1 MNISPFQSPTSAAAR
16 ILIVEDEGII
26 AGHIASLL
34 SKTGYE
40 VAGIVE
46 SSEEALAKIPEL
58 KPALVLMDIRIK
70 GSMDGIETTAKLSDN
85 LDVPVVYLTAH
96 TDQQTIDRA
105 KITGAFGFLT
115 KPIHH
120 SSLATTIEMA
130 IHKHRADRVM
140 RHQRA
145 WMSTVLGTMAD
156 AMAVIDRDGKVQFL
170 NGPAEELTGWANE
183 DARNRD
189 IAMVLPLK
197 ESAAGASASD
207 ILYPPSSPQPPGHL
221 PPGLVASKRSGKRF
235 PIEGEIALSVD
246 NERVVGAVI
255 TFRDA
260 TARQTRE
267 SQIRQEHKMQA
278 VGRLAAGVA
287 HDFNNLLFVILGYTD
302 EMLRTSAFSEPDLQ
316 ALLEIRKAGENATS
330 ITQRLLKFSR
340 REPLEKQDVD
350 LNEVIR
356 DMEELFHR
364 LGGSSIRWRFLLNQ
378 GLGVVRADAGQ
389 LKQVLMNL
397 VGNARDAMPGGGG
410 VTIETAN
417 VDMPS
422 AGSPANQREAFVA
435 LSVTDTGT
443 GMSAETAEH
452 LFEPFFT
459 TKEPGSGTGLG
470 LSIIHSIIT
479 DLGGTIHVDSEP
491 GKGAT
496 FTVYLP
502 RAGAAA
508 DMPLVEDSAPTEVSE
523 PATVLLVE
531 DQESVRRL
539 LRDYLVNIGC
549 NILEATNG
557 EEAIRIADEHDGPID
572 LLITD
577 VMMPRANGF
586 AVARALAERRA
597 GMKIMFISG
606 YAEELHK
613 GLENLPAGA
622 RFLPKPFART
632 DLLKN
637 VSDLLGPERT
647 LAMRASP

>member
-1 MNISPFQSPTSAAAR
+1 MTISRVEAPASATPR

-26 AGHIASLL
+26 AAHIASLL

-40 VAGIVE
+40 VAGIAE

-58 KPALVLMDIRIK
+58 NPALVLMDIRIK
-70 GSMDGIETTAKLSDN
+70 GSMDGIETTAKLREH
-85 LDVPVVYLTAH
+85 LDIPVVYLTAH

-105 KITGAFGFLT
+105 KVTGAFGFLA
-115 KPIHH
+115 KPIHRG
-120 SSLATTIEMA
+120 SLATTIEMA
-130 IHKHRADRVM
+130 IHKHRADRAE
-140 RHQRA
+140 RDQRA

-170 NGPAEELTGWANE
+170 NGPAEELTGWGNE
-183 DARNRD
+183 EARNRD
-189 IAMVLPLK
+189 IAVVLPLRK
-197 ESAAGASASD
+197 SASGSSANEV
-207 ILYPPSSPQPPGHL
+207 LYPPSSPRPPGHL
-221 PPGLVASKRSGKRF
+221 PPGLVACRRSGKRF
-235 PIEGEIALSVD
+235 PIEGEIASSVD
-246 NERVVGAVI
+246 GGRVVGAVV

-260 TARQTRE
+260 TARQARE
-267 SQIRQEHKMQA
+267 NEMRQEHKMQA

-287 HDFNNLLFVILGYTD
+287 HDFNNLLFIILGYTD
-302 EMLRTSAFSEPDLQ
+302 EMLRTSAFSEPNLR

-340 REPLEKQDVD
+340 REPVERQDVN

-356 DMEELFHR
+356 DMEELFR
-364 LGGSSIRWRFLLNQ
+364 RQADSSIRWRFLLGQ
-378 GLGVVRADAGQ
+378 DLGAVRADAGQ

-397 VGNARDAMPGGGG
+397 VGNARDAMPGGGR
-410 VTIETAN
+410 VTVETAN
-417 VDMPS
+417 VNMPR
-422 AGSPANQREAFVA
+422 AGSLTNEREAFVA
-435 LSVTDTGT
+435 LSVTDTGI

-479 DLGGTIHVDSEP
+479 DLGGTIHVDSRP
-491 GKGAT
+491 GSGAA
-496 FTVYLP
+496 FTVYFP
-502 RAGAAA
+502 RAGA
-508 DMPLVEDSAPTEVSE
+508 DMEVHLAEDPVSAGIAE

-539 LRDYLVNIGC
+539 LRDYLFNSGYVV
-549 NILEATNG
+549 LEATNG
-557 EEAIRIADEHDGPID
+557 EEAIRISGEHDGAID

-577 VMMPRANGF
+577 VMMPRASGF
-586 AVARALAERRA
+586 EVARALAECRA
-597 GMKIMFISG
+597 GMKVMFISG
-606 YAEELHK
+606 YAEELEN
-613 GLENLPAGA
+613 GLESLPAGA

-637 VSDLLGPERT
+637 VSDLLGRGKI
-647 LAMRASP
+647 LSMRAS

>member
-1 MNISPFQSPTSAAAR
+1 MNISPFQAPASTAAR

-58 KPALVLMDIRIK
+58 NPALVLMDIRIK
-70 GSMDGIETTAKLSDN
+70 GSMDGIETTAKLREC

-120 SSLATTIEMA
+120 TSLATTIEMA
-130 IHKHRADRVM
+130 IHKHRADRAV

-170 NGPAEELTGWANE
+170 NGPAEQLTGWVNE
-183 DARNRD
+183 EARNRD
-189 IAMVLPLK
+189 IAAVLPLRQ
-197 ESAAGASASD
+197 AASGLPANQV
-207 ILYPPSSPQPPGHL
+207 LFPPSSPQPPGHL
-221 PPGLVASKRSGKRF
+221 PVGLIAGGRSGKPF
-235 PIEGEIALSVD
+235 PIEGEIAPSVD
-246 NERVVGAVI
+246 NGRVVGAVI

-260 TARQTRE
+260 TSRQARETETR
-267 SQIRQEHKMQA
+267 QQHKMQA

-302 EMLRTSAFSEPDLQ
+302 EMLRTCAVGEPDRQ

-330 ITQRLLKFSR
+330 ITQRLLQFSR
-340 REPLEKQDVD
+340 REPIEKQDVNLND
-350 LNEVIR
+350 LIG
-356 DMEELFHR
+356 DMEELFR
-364 LGGSSIRWRFLLNQ
+364 RVGGSSIRWKFRLHQ
-378 GLGVVRADAGQ
+378 GLGAVRADAGQ
-389 LKQVLMNL
+389 LKQVLMNM
-397 VGNARDAMPGGGG
+397 VGNARDAMPGGGS

-417 VDMPS
+417 VDMPR
-422 AGSPANQREAFVA
+422 AGSRLNRREAFVV

-479 DLGGTIHVDSEP
+479 DIGGTIHVDSEP

-502 RAGAAA
+502 RAGA
-508 DMPLVEDSAPTEVSE
+508 PLELPAVDDPVSREVSG

-539 LRDYLVNIGC
+539 LCDYLVGTGC
-549 NILEATNG
+549 NVLEATNG
-557 EEAIRIADEHDGPID
+557 EEAIRIADEHHGPID

-597 GMKIMFISG
+597 EMKVMFISG
-606 YAEELHK
+606 YAE
-613 GLENLPAGA
+613 GLENGLESLPAGA
-622 RFLPKPFART
+622 RFLPKPFARS

-637 VSDLLGPERT
+637 VNDLLGEEKT
-647 LAMRASP
+647 IAMRASP

>member
-1 MNISPFQSPTSAAAR
+1 MNISPFQAPASTAAR

-58 KPALVLMDIRIK
+58 NPALVLMDIRIK
-70 GSMDGIETTAKLSDN
+70 GSMDGIETTAKLREC

-120 SSLATTIEMA
+120 TSLATTIEMA
-130 IHKHRADRVM
+130 IHKHRADRAV

-170 NGPAEELTGWANE
+170 NGPAEQLTGWVNE
-183 DARNRD
+183 EARNRD
-189 IAMVLPLK
+189 IAAVLPLRQ
-197 ESAAGASASD
+197 AASGLPANQV
-207 ILYPPSSPQPPGHL
+207 LFPPSSPQPPGHL
-221 PPGLVASKRSGKRF
+221 PVGLIAGGRSGKPF
-235 PIEGEIALSVD
+235 PIEGEIAPSVD
-246 NERVVGAVI
+246 NGRVVGAVI

-260 TARQTRE
+260 TSRLARETETR
-267 SQIRQEHKMQA
+267 QQHKMQA

-302 EMLRTSAFSEPDLQ
+302 EMLRTCAVGEPDRQ

-330 ITQRLLKFSR
+330 ITQRLLQFSR
-340 REPLEKQDVD
+340 REPIEKQDVNLND
-350 LNEVIR
+350 LIG
-356 DMEELFHR
+356 DMEELFR
-364 LGGSSIRWRFLLNQ
+364 RVGGSSIRWKFRLHQ
-378 GLGVVRADAGQ
+378 GLGAVRADAGQ
-389 LKQVLMNL
+389 LKQVLMNM
-397 VGNARDAMPGGGG
+397 VGNARDAMPGGGS

-417 VDMPS
+417 VDMPR
-422 AGSPANQREAFVA
+422 AGSRLNRREAFVV

-479 DLGGTIHVDSEP
+479 DIGGTIHVDSEP

-502 RAGAAA
+502 RAGA
-508 DMPLVEDSAPTEVSE
+508 PLELPAVDDPVSREVSG

-539 LRDYLVNIGC
+539 LCDYLVGTGC
-549 NILEATNG
+549 NVLEATNG
-557 EEAIRIADEHDGPID
+557 EEAIRIADEHHGPID

-597 GMKIMFISG
+597 EMKVMFISG
-606 YAEELHK
+606 YAE
-613 GLENLPAGA
+613 GLENGLESLPAGA
-622 RFLPKPFART
+622 RFLPKPFARS

-637 VSDLLGPERT
+637 VNDLLGEEKT
-647 LAMRASP
+647 IAMRASP

>member
-1 MNISPFQSPTSAAAR
+1 MTISPFRVPAATAAR

-34 SKTGYE
+34 MKTGYE

-58 KPALVLMDIRIK
+58 NPALVLMDIRIK
-70 GSMDGIETTAKLSDN
+70 GSMDGIETTAKLRER

-105 KITGAFGFLT
+105 KLTGAFGFLS

-120 SSLATTIEMA
+120 TSLATAIEMA
-130 IHKHRADRVM
+130 IHKHRADRVA

-145 WMSTVLGTMAD
+145 WMSTVLSTMAD

-170 NGPAEELTGWANE
+170 NGPAEELTGWVNDE
-183 DARNRD
+183 ARNRD
-189 IAMVLPLK
+189 IAMVLPLRQ
-197 ESAAGASASD
+197 AASGLPANEV
-207 ILYPPSSPQPPGHL
+207 LFPPFFPQPAGHL
-221 PPGLVASKRSGKRF
+221 QPGLIASRRSGKRF
-235 PIEGEIALSVD
+235 PIEGEIAPSVD
-246 NERVVGAVI
+246 NGKVVGAVI

-260 TARQTRE
+260 TSRQARE
-267 SQIRQEHKMQA
+267 NEMRQQHKMQA
-278 VGRLAAGVA
+278 VGRLAAGIA
-287 HDFNNLLFVILGYTD
+287 HDFNNLLFIILGYTD
-302 EMLRTSAFSEPDLQ
+302 EMIRTSALSEPDQQ

-340 REPLEKQDVD
+340 REPVEKQDVN

-356 DMEELFHR
+356 DMEGLLHR
-364 LGGSSIRWRFLLNQ
+364 QGGPSIRWQFLLDPS
-378 GLGVVRADAGQ
+378 LGAVRADAGQ
-389 LKQVLMNL
+389 LKQVLMNM
-397 VGNARDAMPGGGG
+397 VGNARDAMPGGGN

-417 VDMPS
+417 VDVPR
-422 AGSPANQREAFVA
+422 ADSPARDREAFVV
-435 LSVTDTGT
+435 LSVSDTGT
-443 GMSAETAEH
+443 GMGAETAEH

-491 GKGAT
+491 GSGAT
-496 FTVYLP
+496 FTVCLP
-502 RAGAAA
+502 RVGAATEMPAA
-508 DMPLVEDSAPTEVSE
+508 DGPGSPEVSE

-531 DQESVRRL
+531 DQDSVRRL
-539 LRDYLVNIGC
+539 VRDYLINTGYVV
-549 NILEATNG
+549 LEARSG
-557 EEAIRIADEHDGPID
+557 EEAIRIADEYDGPID
-572 LLITD
+572 PLITD
-577 VMMPRANGF
+577 VMMPRASGF

-597 GMKIMFISG
+597 GMKVMFISG
-606 YAEELHK
+606 YAEELEK

-632 DLLKN
+632 DLLKH
-637 VSDLLGPERT
+637 VRDLLGREKT
-647 LAMRASP
+647 LVMRASS

>member
-1 MNISPFQSPTSAAAR
+1 MTISRVQASASATAR

-26 AGHIASLL
+26 AAHIASLL

-58 KPALVLMDIRIK
+58 DPALVLMDIRIK
-70 GSMDGIETTAKLSDN
+70 GSMDGIETTAKLRER

-105 KITGAFGFLT
+105 KMTGAFGFLA
-115 KPIHH
+115 KPIHRG
-120 SSLATTIEMA
+120 SLATTIEMA
-130 IHKHRADRVM
+130 IHKHRADRAV
-140 RHQRA
+140 REQRA

-170 NGPAEELTGWANE
+170 NSPAEELTGWGNE
-183 DARNRD
+183 EARNRD
-189 IAMVLPLK
+189 IAVVLPVRQ
-197 ESAAGASASD
+197 SASGSSANEV
-207 ILYPPSSPQPPGHL
+207 LCPPSSPQPPGHL
-221 PPGLVASKRSGKRF
+221 PPGLFACRRSGKRF
-235 PIEGEIALSVD
+235 PIEGEIAPSVD
-246 NERVVGAVI
+246 NGRVVGAVV

-260 TARQTRE
+260 TSRQARE
-267 SQIRQEHKMQA
+267 NEIRQQHKMQA

-287 HDFNNLLFVILGYTD
+287 HDFNNLLFIIMGYTE
-302 EMLRTSAFSEPDLQ
+302 EMLRTSALNDPDLK
-316 ALLEIRKAGENATS
+316 ALIEIRKAGENATS

-340 REPLEKQDVD
+340 REPLEKQDVN

-356 DMEELFHR
+356 DMEELFR
-364 LGGSSIRWRFLLNQ
+364 RQAGSSIRWGLLLEQ
-378 GLGVVRADAGQ
+378 GLGAVRADAGQ
-389 LKQVLMNL
+389 LKQVLMNM
-397 VGNARDAMPGGGG
+397 VGNACDAMPGGGK
-410 VTIETAN
+410 VTVETAN
-417 VDMPS
+417 VEMPR
-422 AGSPANQREAFVA
+422 AGSPAYEREAFVA

-452 LFEPFFT
+452 MFEPFFT
-459 TKEPGSGTGLG
+459 TKEPGRGTGLG

-491 GKGAT
+491 GNGAT

-502 RAGAAA
+502 RAAGARE
-508 DMPLVEDSAPTEVSE
+508 MPVTEDAVSAEFSE

-531 DQESVRRL
+531 DQEAVRRL
-539 LRDYLVNIGC
+539 LRDYLVNTGC
-549 NILEATNG
+549 SVLEATNG
-557 EEAIRIADEHDGPID
+557 EEAIRISGEYDGAID

-577 VMMPRANGF
+577 VMMPRASGF
-586 AVARALAERRA
+586 AVARRLAERRA

-606 YAEELHK
+606 YAEELEN
-613 GLENLPAGA
+613 GLESLPAGA

-637 VSDLLGPERT
+637 VNDLLGRGKVLT
-647 LAMRASP
+647 MRVSG

>member
-1 MNISPFQSPTSAAAR
+1 MKISPLQAPAAPAPS

-34 SKTGYE
+34 LKTGYE

-58 KPALVLMDIRIK
+58 NPALVLMDIRIK
-70 GSMDGIETTAKLSDN
+70 GSMDGIETTAKLRES

-120 SSLATTIEMA
+120 TSLATTIEMA
-130 IHKHRADRVM
+130 IHKHAADSAVRN
-140 RHQRA
+140 QRA
-145 WMSTVLGTMAD
+145 WISTVLGTMAD

-170 NGPAEELTGWANE
+170 NAPAEELTGWANE
-183 DARNRD
+183 EARDRD
-189 IAMVLPLK
+189 IATILPLRQL
-197 ESAAGASASD
+197 ASGLPANQV
-207 ILYPPSSPQPPGHL
+207 LYPPSSPQPPGNL
-221 PPGLVASKRSGKRF
+221 PPGLIASRRSGRRF
-235 PIEGEIALSVD
+235 PIEGEIAPSVD
-246 NERVVGAVI
+246 NGRVVGAVL

-260 TARQTRE
+260 TARQARE
-267 SQIRQEHKMQA
+267 SEIRQQHKMQA

-302 EMLRTSAFSEPDLQ
+302 EMLHTAALGDPDLR
-316 ALLEIRKAGENATS
+316 ALLEIRKAGESASN
-330 ITQRLLKFSR
+330 ITQRLLKFSH
-340 REPLEKQDVD
+340 REPLEKQDVN
-350 LNEVIR
+350 LNDVIR
-356 DMEELFHR
+356 DMEELFWR
-364 LGGSSIRWRFLLNQ
+364 LGGSSIQWKFRLDQ
-378 GLGVVRADAGQ
+378 GLGMVRADAGQ
-389 LKQVLMNL
+389 LKQVLMNM
-397 VGNARDAMPGGGG
+397 VGNARDAMPGGGD

-417 VDMPS
+417 VDKPG
-422 AGSPANQREAFVA
+422 AVSPNQREGFVA

-459 TKEPGSGTGLG
+459 TKEPGRGTGLG
-470 LSIIHSIIT
+470 LSIIHTIIS

-508 DMPLVEDSAPTEVSE
+508 EMPPGEDSSTEVLG

-539 LRDYLVNIGC
+539 LRDCLVNAGC
-549 NILEATNG
+549 NVLEAGNG
-557 EEAIRIADEHDGPID
+557 EEAIRIAGDHDGTID

-577 VMMPRANGF
+577 VMMPRASGF
-586 AVARALAERRA
+586 AVARALAESRE
-597 GMKIMFISG
+597 GMKVMFISG
-606 YAEELHK
+606 YAEELES
-613 GLENLPAGA
+613 GMESLPAGA
-622 RFLPKPFART
+622 RFLPKPFGKV

-637 VSDLLGPERT
+637 VSDLLSQART
-647 LAMRASP
+647 LSMRASL

>member
-1 MNISPFQSPTSAAAR
+1 MTISPFQVPASAAAR

-34 SKTGYE
+34 SKTGFE

-58 KPALVLMDIRIK
+58 NPALVLMDIRIK
-70 GSMDGIETTAKLSDN
+70 GSMDGIETTAKLRED

-120 SSLATTIEMA
+120 TSLATTIEMA
-130 IHKHRADRVM
+130 IHKHRADRAV

-156 AMAVIDRDGKVQFL
+156 AMAVIDRDGQVQFL
-170 NGPAEELTGWANE
+170 NGPAEELTGWVNE
-183 DARNRD
+183 EARNRG
-189 IAMVLPLK
+189 IATVLPLRQS
-197 ESAAGASASD
+197 ETGLAANQV
-207 ILYPPSSPQPPGHL
+207 LFMPSSPQPPSHL
-221 PPGLVASKRSGKRF
+221 PPNLVASKRSGKRF
-235 PIEGEIALSVD
+235 PIEGEIAPSID
-246 NERVVGAVI
+246 NGRVVGAVI

-260 TARQTRE
+260 TSRQARE
-267 SQIRQEHKMQA
+267 SEIRQEHKMQA
-278 VGRLAAGVA
+278 VGRLAAGIA

-302 EMLRTSAFSEPDLQ
+302 EMLRKSAFSEPDLQ
-316 ALLEIRKAGENATS
+316 ALLEIRKAGENATN

-340 REPLEKQDVD
+340 REPLEKQDIN

-356 DMEELFHR
+356 DMEELFGW
-364 LGGSSIRWRFLLNQ
+364 LGGASIRWKFLLDK
-378 GLGVVRADAGQ
+378 GLGVVRADTGQ
-389 LKQVLMNL
+389 LKQVLMNM
-397 VGNARDAMPGGGG
+397 VGNARDAMPGGGN
-410 VTIETAN
+410 VIIETAN
-417 VDMPS
+417 VDMLR
-422 AGSPANQREAFVA
+422 ADSPVNHRESFVA

-443 GMSAETAEH
+443 GMSAETVEH

-496 FTVYLP
+496 FTVFFP
-502 RAGAAA
+502 RAGAATELPA
-508 DMPLVEDSAPTEVSE
+508 VDAPVSREVSE

-539 LRDYLVNIGC
+539 LREYLVNSGC
-549 NILEATNG
+549 SVLEATNG
-557 EEAIRIADEHDGPID
+557 EEAIRIADEHVGVIH

-577 VMMPRANGF
+577 VMMPRASGF
-586 AVARALAERRA
+586 AVARALAEHRA
-597 GMKIMFISG
+597 GMKVMFISG
-606 YAEELHK
+606 YAEELEN

-622 RFLPKPFART
+622 CFLPKPFARI

-637 VSDLLGPERT
+637 VNDLLGPEKT
-647 LAMRASP
+647 LRALA